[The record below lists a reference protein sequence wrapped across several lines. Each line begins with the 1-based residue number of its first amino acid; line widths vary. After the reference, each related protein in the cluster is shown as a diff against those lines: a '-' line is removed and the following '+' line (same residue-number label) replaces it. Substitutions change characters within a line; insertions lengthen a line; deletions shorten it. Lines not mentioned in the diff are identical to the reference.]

1 VKIISY
7 SIKLI
12 SMSCELN
19 REGVEMSLSL
29 RRYRDVAVALASVG
43 LYTGSYSII
52 DRIANALGPESVIRA
67 IYENGRILEAA
78 LRAGRAGGD
87 EWIRATEDSILV
99 KLKDESKPYVIRGS
113 LPSDDV
119 LREFLEESSRDITLA
134 RAVASYAMQLIAS
147 TMSRRAEEVG
157 A

>member
-1 VKIISY
+1 
-7 SIKLI
+7 
-12 SMSCELN
+12 
-19 REGVEMSLSL
+19 MSLNL
-29 RRYRDVAVALASVG
+29 RRYHDVAVALASVG

-113 LPSDDV
+113 LPNDNV

-147 TMSRRAEEVG
+147 TMSRRMEEVS

>member
-1 VKIISY
+1 
-7 SIKLI
+7 
-12 SMSCELN
+12 
-19 REGVEMSLSL
+19 MSLNL
-29 RRYRDVAVALASVG
+29 RKYHDVAVALASVG

-78 LRAGRAGGD
+78 LRAGRAGSD
-87 EWIRATEDSILV
+87 EWIRATEDNILV
-99 KLKDESKPYVIRGS
+99 KLKDEPEPYVIRGS
-113 LPSDDV
+113 LPSDNV
-119 LREFLEESSRDITLA
+119 LMEFLEESSRDITLA

-147 TMSRRAEEVG
+147 TMSRRAEGVS

>member
-1 VKIISY
+1 
-7 SIKLI
+7 
-12 SMSCELN
+12 
-19 REGVEMSLSL
+19 MSLNL
-29 RRYRDVAVALASVG
+29 RKYHDIAVALASVG

-78 LRAGRAGGD
+78 LRAGRTGGD
-87 EWIRATEDSILV
+87 EWIKVTEDSVLV
-99 KLKDESKPYVIRGS
+99 KLKDEPSPYVIRGS
-113 LPSDDV
+113 LPGDNV
-119 LREFLEESSRDITLA
+119 LREFLEESSKDITLA

-147 TMSRRAEEVG
+147 TMSKKVEEVS

>member
-1 VKIISY
+1 VS
-7 SIKLI
+7 
-12 SMSCELN
+12 LN
-19 REGVEMSLSL
+19 L
-29 RRYRDVAVALASVG
+29 RKYHDIAVALASVG

-78 LRAGRAGGD
+78 LRAGRTGGN
-87 EWIRATEDSILV
+87 EWIKVTENGIMV
-99 KLKDESKPYVIRGS
+99 KLKDESRPYVIMGS
-113 LPSDDV
+113 LPSDNI
-119 LREFLEESSRDITLA
+119 LREFLEESSKDITLA

-147 TMSRRAEEVG
+147 TMSRKVEEVS

>member
-1 VKIISY
+1 
-7 SIKLI
+7 
-12 SMSCELN
+12 
-19 REGVEMSLSL
+19 MSLNL
-29 RRYRDVAVALASVG
+29 RKYHDIAVALASVG

-78 LRAGRAGGD
+78 LRAGRTGGN
-87 EWIRATEDSILV
+87 EWIKVTENGIMV
-99 KLKDESKPYVIRGS
+99 KLKDESRPYVIMGS
-113 LPSDDV
+113 LPSDNI
-119 LREFLEESSRDITLA
+119 LREFLEESSKDITLA

-147 TMSRRAEEVG
+147 TMSRKVEEVS

>member
-1 VKIISY
+1 VVEVS
-7 SIKLI
+7 
-12 SMSCELN
+12 LN
-19 REGVEMSLSL
+19 L
-29 RRYRDVAVALASVG
+29 RKYHDIAVALASVG

-78 LRAGRAGGD
+78 LRAGRTGGN
-87 EWIRATEDSILV
+87 EWIKVTENGIMV
-99 KLKDESKPYVIRGS
+99 KLKDESRPYVIMGS
-113 LPSDDV
+113 LPSDNI
-119 LREFLEESSRDITLA
+119 LREFLEESSKDITLA

-147 TMSRRAEEVG
+147 TMSRRVEEVS

>member
-1 VKIISY
+1 VVEVS
-7 SIKLI
+7 
-12 SMSCELN
+12 LN
-19 REGVEMSLSL
+19 L
-29 RRYRDVAVALASVG
+29 RKYHDIAVALASVG

-78 LRAGRAGGD
+78 LRAGRTGGN
-87 EWIRATEDSILV
+87 EWIKVTENGIMV
-99 KLKDESKPYVIRGS
+99 KLKDESRPYVIMGS
-113 LPSDDV
+113 LPSDNI
-119 LREFLEESSRDITLA
+119 LREFLEESSKDITLA

-147 TMSRRAEEVG
+147 TMSRKVEEVS

>member
-1 VKIISY
+1 
-7 SIKLI
+7 
-12 SMSCELN
+12 
-19 REGVEMSLSL
+19 MSLNL
-29 RRYRDVAVALASVG
+29 RRYHDVAVALASVG

-87 EWIRATEDSILV
+87 EWIRAAEDSILV

-113 LPSDDV
+113 LPSDNV

-147 TMSRRAEEVG
+147 TMSRRVEEVS

>member
-1 VKIISY
+1 
-7 SIKLI
+7 
-12 SMSCELN
+12 
-19 REGVEMSLSL
+19 MSLNL
-29 RRYRDVAVALASVG
+29 RKYHDIAVALASVG

-78 LRAGRAGGD
+78 LRAGRTGGN
-87 EWIRATEDSILV
+87 EWIKVTENGIMV
-99 KLKDESKPYVIRGS
+99 KLKDESRPYVIMGS
-113 LPSDDV
+113 LPSDNI
-119 LREFLEESSRDITLA
+119 LREFLEESSKDITLA

-147 TMSRRAEEVG
+147 TMSRRVEEVS